1 MRRPPLSYTYDVTMF
16 RETFESRFTYL
27 NGFLRNVSRFAD
39 RPAVFDPHSDRRWT
53 YRELNCEVN
62 RLAHALRAD
71 GVGKNDVVMFALLN
85 SPEFV
90 FFYLAAHKIGAIACP
105 VNYRQGSG
113 EIALVIDDST
123 PKVFVYD
130 AEFGELSSRA
140 LEMCENRPA
149 VELVVGAEEDAV
161 LPAGR
166 RRYEDYVFEQPET
179 DPPIDFA
186 PHIYDETTRLYT
198 SGTTNRPKGV
208 PINNINEVLSAH
220 DVMMHFPLSPVD
232 RTMNMT
238 PWFHR
243 GGIHSGGPCPTLYAG
258 GEVVI
263 LRDFA
268 PRTCLEYAEKYAISF
283 LIGVPTIIAMLA
295 RTQERTPADLS
306 ALHGIVTMGAPFE
319 KSACEKYMK
328 LLTPN
333 IFNGYGTTET
343 FWNTFLRPFDLPDNA
358 GSAGR
363 SCTDDEV
370 RLVAL
375 RPNGERSEPDE
386 TVPHDSETPGE
397 IIISSPAK
405 SAFCYFNNEE
415 MTEKKFYKGWLY
427 TGDVGTWDENEFVTV
442 SGRRDDMIVSA
453 GENIYPAQIEA
464 VLNEHPKV
472 AESAVIGIPD
482 KLRGE
487 VVAAYVVAKDP
498 SLTIEELKDHCTH
511 SPMLS
516 SYKWPRA
523 YHIVDELP
531 HTATGKLMHY
541 KLRSYAKN

>member
-1 MRRPPLSYTYDVTMF
+1 MSHNYTYDIEMF
-16 RETFESRFTYL
+16 RDTFESRFTYL
-27 NGFLRNVSRFAD
+27 NGFLRNVSRFGN
-39 RPAVFDPHSDRRWT
+39 RPAVFDPQSGRRWT

-62 RLAHALRAD
+62 RLAHALRSD
-71 GVGKNDVVMFALLN
+71 GIGKNDVVMFALLN

-105 VNYRQGSG
+105 VNYRQGAG

-123 PKVFVYD
+123 PRVFVYD
-130 AEFGELSSRA
+130 AEFGELSSEA
-140 LEMCENRPA
+140 LELCQNRPA
-149 VELVVGAEEDAV
+149 VELVVGAEEGAS

-166 RRYEDYVFEQPET
+166 ERYEDYVFGQPET
-179 DPPIDFA
+179 DPPIDFE

-208 PINNINEVLSAH
+208 PINNVNEVLSAH
-220 DVMMHFPLSPVD
+220 DVMMHFPLGPTD

-268 PRTCLEYAEKYAISF
+268 PRTCLEYAQKYEISF
-283 LIGVPTIIAMLA
+283 LIGVPTIISMLA
-295 RTQERTPADLS
+295 RTQERSPFDLF
-306 ALHGIVTMGAPFE
+306 ALRGIVTMGAPFE

-363 SCTDDEV
+363 SCTDDDV

-375 RPNGERSEPDE
+375 HPDGSRAEPDE

-415 MTEKKFYKGWLY
+415 MTKQKFYKGWLY
-427 TGDVGTWDENEFVTV
+427 TGDVGTWDENEFVTI

-464 VLNEHPKV
+464 VLNDHPKV
-472 AESAVIGIPD
+472 AESAVIGVPD

-487 VVAAYVVAKDP
+487 VVAAYIVPKDP
-498 SLTIEELKDHCTH
+498 SLTVEELKDFCTH

-516 SYKWPRA
+516 SYKWPRN
-523 YHIVDELP
+523 YHIVESLP
-531 HTATGKLMHY
+531 HTATGKLMHF

>member
-1 MRRPPLSYTYDVTMF
+1 MSHNYTYDIEMF
-16 RETFESRFTYL
+16 RDTFESRFTYL
-27 NGFLRNVSRFAD
+27 NGFLRNVSRFGN
-39 RPAVFDPHSDRRWT
+39 RPAVFDPQSGRRWT

-62 RLAHALRAD
+62 RLAHALRSD
-71 GVGKNDVVMFALLN
+71 GIGKNDVVMFALLN

-105 VNYRQGSG
+105 VNYRQGAG

-123 PKVFVYD
+123 PRVFVYD
-130 AEFGELSSRA
+130 AEFGELSSEA
-140 LEMCENRPA
+140 LELCQNRPA
-149 VELVVGAEEDAV
+149 VELVVGAEESAS

-166 RRYEDYVFEQPET
+166 KRYEDYVFGQPET
-179 DPPIDFA
+179 DPPIDFE

-208 PINNINEVLSAH
+208 PINNVNEVLSAH
-220 DVMMHFPLSPVD
+220 DVMMHFPLGPTD

-268 PRTCLEYAEKYAISF
+268 PRTCLEYAQKYEISF
-283 LIGVPTIIAMLA
+283 LIGVPTIISMLA
-295 RTQERTPADLS
+295 RTQERSPFDLS
-306 ALHGIVTMGAPFE
+306 ALRGIVTMGAPFE

-363 SCTDDEV
+363 SCTDDDV

-375 RPNGERSEPDE
+375 HPDGSRAEPDE

-415 MTEKKFYKGWLY
+415 MTKKKFYKGWLY
-427 TGDVGTWDENEFVTV
+427 TGDVGTWDENEFVTI

-464 VLNEHPKV
+464 VLNDHPKV
-472 AESAVIGIPD
+472 AESAVIGVPD

-487 VVAAYVVAKDP
+487 VVAAYIVPKDP
-498 SLTIEELKDHCTH
+498 SLTVEELKDYCTH

-516 SYKWPRA
+516 SYKWPRN
-523 YHIVDELP
+523 YHIVESLP
-531 HTATGKLMHY
+531 HTATGKLMHF

>member
-1 MRRPPLSYTYDVTMF
+1 MQLETALHILGIEGLRPF
-16 RETFESRFTYL
+16 QEEAL
-27 NGFLRNVSRFAD
+27 NTLLAD
-39 RPAVFDPHSDRRWT
+39 RSLLTLMPTSAGKSLIFTTFAMVQERLTIVIEPHLAL
-53 YRELNCEVN
+53 ELDQVRQLQGKGVAAACLNSLQSSAERKSVLAQIEQGELLLLFITPEMLQN
-62 RLAHALRAD
+62 RKVQTALRQSDLA
-71 GVGKNDVVMFALLN
+71 GVM
-85 SPEFV
+85 
-90 FFYLAAHKIGAIACP
+90 
-105 VNYRQGSG
+105 
-113 EIALVIDDST
+113 ID
-123 PKVFVYD
+123 
-130 AEFGELSSRA
+130 
-140 LEMCENRPA
+140 
-149 VELVVGAEEDAV
+149 
-161 LPAGR
+161 
-166 RRYEDYVFEQPET
+166 
-179 DPPIDFA
+179 
-186 PHIYDETTRLYT
+186 
-198 SGTTNRPKGV
+198 
-208 PINNINEVLSAH
+208 
-220 DVMMHFPLSPVD
+220 
-232 RTMNMT
+232 
-238 PWFHR
+238 
-243 GGIHSGGPCPTLYAG
+243 SGGPCPTLYAG

-283 LIGVPTIIAMLA
+283 LIGVPTIIAMPA
-295 RTQERTPADLS
+295 RTQERSPADLS
-306 ALHGIVTMGAPFE
+306 ALRGIVTMGAPFE

-375 RPNGERSEPDE
+375 RPDGERSEPDE
-386 TVPHDSETPGE
+386 TVPRDSETPGE

-487 VVAAYVVAKDP
+487 VVAAYVVAKEP
-498 SLTIEELKDHCTH
+498 SLTVEELKDYCTH

-523 YHIVDELP
+523 YHIVD
-531 HTATGKLMHY
+531 
-541 KLRSYAKN
+541 

>member
-1 MRRPPLSYTYDVTMF
+1 MSHNYTYDIEMF
-16 RETFESRFTYL
+16 RDTFESRFTYL
-27 NGFLRNVSRFAD
+27 NGFLRNVSRFGN
-39 RPAVFDPHSDRRWT
+39 RPAVFDPQSGRRWT

-62 RLAHALRAD
+62 RLAHALRSD
-71 GVGKNDVVMFALLN
+71 GIGKNDVVMFALLN

-105 VNYRQGSG
+105 VNYRQGAG

-123 PKVFVYD
+123 PRVFVYD
-130 AEFGELSSRA
+130 AEFGELSSEA
-140 LEMCENRPA
+140 LELCQNRPA
-149 VELVVGAEEDAV
+149 VELVVGAEEGAS

-166 RRYEDYVFEQPET
+166 KRYEDYVFEQPET
-179 DPPIDFA
+179 DPPIDFE

-208 PINNINEVLSAH
+208 PINNVNEVLSAH
-220 DVMMHFPLSPVD
+220 DVMMHFPLGPTD

-268 PRTCLEYAEKYAISF
+268 PRTCLEYAQKYEISF
-283 LIGVPTIIAMLA
+283 LIGVPTIISMLA
-295 RTQERTPADLS
+295 RTQERSPFDLS
-306 ALHGIVTMGAPFE
+306 ALRGIVTMGAPFE

-363 SCTDDEV
+363 SCTDDDV

-375 RPNGERSEPDE
+375 HPDGSRAEPDE

-415 MTEKKFYKGWLY
+415 MTKKKFYKGWLY
-427 TGDVGTWDENEFVTV
+427 TGDVGTWDENEFVTI

-464 VLNEHPKV
+464 VLNDHPKV
-472 AESAVIGIPD
+472 AESAVIGVPD

-487 VVAAYVVAKDP
+487 VVAAYIVPKDP
-498 SLTIEELKDHCTH
+498 SLTVEELKDYCTH

-516 SYKWPRA
+516 SYKWPRN
-523 YHIVDELP
+523 YHIVESLP
-531 HTATGKLMHY
+531 HTATGKLMHF